1 MSDDAEIV
9 FMPYNYLVDTASRR
23 QLASLWPNAVVIFD
37 EAHNLHDKVPVTRQL
52 RGISLEFQPGHHLF
66 PLIKHTLDKGQF
78 FLCTPISWPQ
88 VFPRFELGGKS
99 VDLAVFSF
107 GLGLRD

>member
-37 EAHNLHDKVPVTRQL
+37 EAHNLS
-52 RGISLEFQPGHHLF
+52 GICAEASSFDIRAGDIAQSIKEVNCNTSQTLNTESWSLYPK
-66 PLIKHTLDKGQF
+66 P
-78 FLCTPISWPQ
+78 
-88 VFPRFELGGKS
+88 
-99 VDLAVFSF
+99 
-107 GLGLRD
+107 